1 MRALRGFMLIL
12 MFVGG
17 LAPMLAQR
25 QQRQTLTEPQ
35 VEAIREAG
43 IDPDLR
49 VKLYT
54 KFIDEDVDGIKA
66 LASRT
71 RSAARARRMDDE
83 LEALADL
90 MDELG
95 SNLDQY
101 GGRKADMRKSL
112 KPLTEATQRW
122 LEVLHSIPTEPG
134 FDVALKDAIGSRQD
148 LADQANQLLS
158 EQTEYFKLHKD
169 QSGQD
174 RVEPN

>member
-12 MFVGG
+12 VSVVGV
-17 LAPMLAQR
+17 APLWAQR
-25 QQRQTLTEPQ
+25 QQPQTLTEPQ
-35 VEAIREAG
+35 VEQIREAG

-54 KFIDEDVDGIKA
+54 KFIDEHVDAIKA
-66 LASRT
+66 LAT
-71 RSAARARRMDDE
+71 RAHSAARARRMDGE

-101 GGRKADMRKSL
+101 GDRKADMRKSL

-122 LEVLHSIPTEPG
+122 LEALRSIPTEPG
-134 FDVALKDAIGSRQD
+134 FDVSLKDAIGSRRD
-148 LADQANQLLS
+148 LADQATQLLS